1 LETRREETKRTSKEV
16 MDRWNKT
23 GLRETRDT
31 KLGRKS
37 TKSRRVERDIGS
49 GKNSSR
55 VVMPEKR
62 RYRHNIGRLG
72 YYCSILIFY
81 EY

>member
-37 TKSRRVERDIGS
+37 TKSKRVEGGVGG
-49 GKNSSR
+49 GKYS
-55 VVMPEKR
+55 
-62 RYRHNIGRLG
+62 
-72 YYCSILIFY
+72 
-81 EY
+81 